1 MSKVGYTSQNK
12 KQKMKKIQNILAI
25 ALLLIS
31 SVVMVQQKSA
41 YTFYRQHMNLVN
53 PVYIEMESSS
63 VGTGWFCL

>member
-1 MSKVGYTSQNK
+1 
-12 KQKMKKIQNILAI
+12 MKKIQYILAT
-25 ALLLIS
+25 ALLLVS
-31 SVVMVQQKSA
+31 SAAMAQQESA